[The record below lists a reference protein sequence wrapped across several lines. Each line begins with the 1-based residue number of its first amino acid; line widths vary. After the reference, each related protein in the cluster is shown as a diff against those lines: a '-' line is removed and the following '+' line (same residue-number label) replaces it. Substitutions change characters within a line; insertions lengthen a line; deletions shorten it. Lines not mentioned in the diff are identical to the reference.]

1 MIDNVD
7 RLIGMRVRM
16 FCRLLSLSYLLS
28 TDYVDIGPRFSN
40 IVLQSLHVS
49 LKKHPP
55 NVVHQSLHS
64 LFPSLP
70 LSPLSQSHR
79 LLILATTSMSDD
91 TLRQMGLLEA
101 FKYTVDVPYLTQ
113 GSDVVTVLKV
123 REEGERVSMP
133 HLVTL
138 TCELILCRDLN
149 YSNLQISVR

>member
-1 MIDNVD
+1 M
-7 RLIGMRVRM
+7 LI
-16 FCRLLSLSYLLS
+16 
-28 TDYVDIGPRFSN
+28 DIGPRFSN
-40 IVLQSLHVS
+40 IVFQSLLV
-49 LKKHPP
+49 LLGDDPP
-55 NVVHQSLHS
+55 NVSYLNVSHS
-64 LFPSLP
+64 S
-70 LSPLSQSHR
+70 LSQSHR